1 MGRINREI
9 IEEVRAA
16 ANIVDV
22 VGSHVPL
29 RKRGKNYSGLCP
41 FHSEKEPSFTVSDE
55 KQIFHCFG
63 CGASGSVFDFLMRSR
78 NLSFPE
84 AVKEL
89 ANRYSIPLPQ
99 RQETGREKRM
109 RELAERLRQVNE
121 VAAAFF
127 NQALLDESTGKT
139 ALAYLQSRGMGP
151 EVIQDFQ
158 LGYAPQSWDGL
169 KRYLLSRKV
178 DLKIAVQAGLLV
190 KKSERDCY
198 DRFRHRL
205 MFPIKDIR
213 GRTVAFGGRALDE
226 ENPPKYL
233 NSPETHIFHKG
244 RTLYG
249 LATAKEACR
258 RHKVALVVE
267 GYFDLLALYNQG
279 FQQVVAPL
287 GTALTLHHVR
297 LLSRLAP
304 QAVLVFDGDQP
315 GMRAAMRSLELFL
328 REKLPARLVALPEG
342 MDPDD
347 FLAKKGKE
355 PFASLLEEA
364 RPLMEIFLE
373 QSLAEYDGSVEGR
386 LKVVRQVAP
395 MLKLLDSRVTQEG
408 YVQLL
413 DQRLGVSEEV
423 LWAELGLDRTSRVVP
438 ARDSKPERAERIPA
452 WEEEIIRILVHYPNW
467 IPLLE
472 KSSALDDF
480 QVNPWV
486 EIAGLLSKHYQ
497 EGGNL
502 ALSGLLMD
510 LEDEDLRNRIS
521 GWSLESSPWREEEA
535 QARLR
540 DYLEGIS
547 SRRRHLQDEVKRLKE
562 DIRAAERS
570 QDQARIAELL
580 AELQAKKAALLAK
593 EANDKANLSKG
604 RRFDG

>member
-1 MGRINREI
+1 VGRINREI

-22 VGSHVPL
+22 VGSYVSL
-29 RKRGKNYSGLCP
+29 RKRGKNYLGLCP
-41 FHSEKEPSFTVSDE
+41 FHGEKEPSFTVSDE

-78 NLSFPE
+78 NLSFAE

-99 RQETGREKRM
+99 RQETGRDKRM
-109 RELAERLRQVNE
+109 RELAEGLRHVNE
-121 VAAAFF
+121 LAAAYF
-127 NQALLDESTGKT
+127 NQVLLDMNTGRM

-178 DLKIAVQAGLLV
+178 DLKTAVQAGLLV

-205 MFPIKDIR
+205 MFPIKDMR
-213 GRTVAFGGRALDE
+213 GRTVAFGGRALNE

-233 NSPETHIFHKG
+233 NSPETPIFHKG

-249 LATAKEACR
+249 LPTAREACR
-258 RHKVALVVE
+258 RHKEALVVE

-328 REKLPARLVALPEG
+328 REKLPARLLALPEG

-347 FLAKKGKE
+347 FLDKKGRE

-386 LKVVRQVAP
+386 LKVVRQVSP
-395 MLKLLDSRVTQEG
+395 MLKLLDSPVTQEG
-408 YVQLL
+408 YVRLL

-423 LWAELGLDRTSRVVP
+423 LWAELGMDRTSRVGT
-438 ARDSKPERAERIPA
+438 AGRAKPDRATRIPA
-452 WEEEIIRILVHYPNW
+452 WEEEIVRILVHYPNW

-486 EIAGLLSKHYQ
+486 EIAGLLTKHYQ

-510 LEDEDLRNRIS
+510 LEDEDLRNVIS

-535 QARLR
+535 HARLR
-540 DYLEGIS
+540 EYLEGIG
-547 SRRRHLQDEVKRLKE
+547 SRSRHLQDELKRLQE
-562 DIRAAERS
+562 EIRAAERS
-570 QDQARIAELL
+570 QDQNRMAELL

-604 RRFDG
+604 EMV

>member
-1 MGRINREI
+1 M
-9 IEEVRAA
+9 
-16 ANIVDV
+16 
-22 VGSHVPL
+22 
-29 RKRGKNYSGLCP
+29 GLCP
-41 FHSEKEPSFTVSDE
+41 FHGEKDPSFTVSDE

-78 NLSFPE
+78 NLSFAE

-109 RELAERLRQVNE
+109 RELAERLRRVNE
-121 VAAAFF
+121 LAAAYF
-127 NQALLDESTGKT
+127 NQVLLDENSGGA
-139 ALAYLQSRGMGP
+139 ALTYLQSRGMGP

-178 DLKIAVQAGLLV
+178 DLKTAVQAGLLV

-205 MFPIKDIR
+205 MFPIKDMR
-213 GRTVAFGGRALDE
+213 GRTIAFGGRALDE
-226 ENPPKYL
+226 ENLPKYL
-233 NSPETHIFHKG
+233 NSPETPIFHKG

-249 LATAKEACR
+249 LATAREACR
-258 RHKVALVVE
+258 RHKEALVVE

-287 GTALTLHHVR
+287 GTALTLQHVR

-328 REKLPARLVALPEG
+328 REKLPARLLALPEG

-347 FLAKKGKE
+347 FLAEKGRE

-386 LKVVRQVAP
+386 LKVVRQVTP

-408 YVQLL
+408 YVRLL

-423 LWAELGLDRTSRVVP
+423 LWAELGLDRTSRVVTATGP
-438 ARDSKPERAERIPA
+438 KPERATRIPA
-452 WEEEIIRILVHYPNW
+452 WEEEIVRILVHYPNW

-486 EIAGLLSKHYQ
+486 EIAGLLTKHHQ
-497 EGGNL
+497 EGGKL

-510 LEDEDLRNRIS
+510 LEDEDLRNMIS

-535 QARLR
+535 HARLR
-540 DYLEGIS
+540 EYLEGIR
-547 SRRRHLQDEVKRLKE
+547 SRRRHLQDELKRLKE
-562 DIRAAERS
+562 EIRAAERS
-570 QDQARIAELL
+570 QDQTRIAELL

-604 RRFDG
+604 ETV

>member
-1 MGRINREI
+1 MGQINREI

-22 VGSHVPL
+22 VGSYVSL
-29 RKRGKNYSGLCP
+29 RKRGKNYLGLCP
-41 FHSEKEPSFTVSDE
+41 FHGEKEPSFTVSDE

-78 NLSFPE
+78 NLSFAE

-89 ANRYSIPLPQ
+89 ANRFSIPLPQ
-99 RQETGREKRM
+99 RQETGQARRM
-109 RELAERLRQVNE
+109 RELAERLHRVNE
-121 VAAAFF
+121 LAAAYY
-127 NQALLDESTGKT
+127 NQVLLDKSTGAM

-151 EVIQDFQ
+151 EIIEDFQ

-169 KRYLLSRKV
+169 KRHLLSRKV
-178 DLKIAVQAGLLV
+178 DLKTAVQAGLLV

-205 MFPIKDIR
+205 MFPIQDMR
-213 GRTVAFGGRALDE
+213 GRTVGFGGRALDE

-233 NSPETHIFHKG
+233 NSPETPIFHKG

-249 LATAKEACR
+249 LATAREACR
-258 RHKVALVVE
+258 RHKEALVVE

-279 FQQVVAPL
+279 IKQVVAPL
-287 GTALTLHHVR
+287 GTALTHHHVR

-315 GMRAAMRSLELFL
+315 GMKAAMRSLELFL
-328 REKLPARLVALPEG
+328 REKLPARLLALPEG

-347 FLAKKGKE
+347 FLAREGRE
-355 PFASLLEEA
+355 PFTLLLEKA

-373 QSLAEYDGSVEGR
+373 QSLADYDGSVEGR
-386 LKVVRQVAP
+386 LTVVRQVTP
-395 MLKLLDSRVTQEG
+395 VLKLLDSRITQEG
-408 YVQLL
+408 YVRML

-423 LWAELGLDRTSRVVP
+423 LRAELGFDSTSGRVTARGREPDRT
-438 ARDSKPERAERIPA
+438 ARIPA
-452 WEEEIIRILVHYPNW
+452 WEEEIVRILIHYPTW

-472 KSSALDDF
+472 ESSALNDF

-486 EIAGLLSKHYQ
+486 EVAGLLIKHYQ

-502 ALSGLLMD
+502 ALSGLLME
-510 LEDEDLRNRIS
+510 LEDEDLKNVIS
-521 GWSLESSPWREEEA
+521 AWSLESSPWREEEA
-535 QARLR
+535 HARLL
-540 DYLEGIS
+540 DYLEGIG
-547 SRRRHLQDEVKRLKE
+547 SRRRHLQDELKRLRE
-562 DIRAAERS
+562 EIRAAERS
-570 QDQARIAELL
+570 QNQTRIAELL

-593 EANDKANLSKG
+593 DSNDKANLSKG
-604 RRFDG
+604 EMV